1 MVTGT
6 FSDGEM
12 VTVHIGDARFLV
24 TGDVGD
30 TSFLVTGHFGDAR
43 FLVTGDVG
51 DTSFLV
57 TGHFSDTNALVTGL
71 VRDASFSVTWHTGD
85 TSHQKECAMSE
96 FIFSL
101 GDFLVS
107 VSHHTRQ
114 VGDSQCT
121 AYRDHPPQ
129 N

>member
-51 DTSFLV
+51 
-57 TGHFSDTNALVTGL
+57 DTNALVTGL